1 MKHQRKKILTSS
13 VRSRL
18 LCIFLSA
25 VLVPVMLYGILVS
38 LSSSRKLEQENY
50 KTYQQMTNQIGTVFS
65 EYIFRTDQT
74 LRSVDNSLAIPQL
87 LRNEIIVTI
96 GLEPDI
102 HFLKDNAYSALKQL
116 ADTNSSIYALTVIT
130 LSGDSVSCVERN
142 RDTFLEDIDSE
153 YYAPLRNSTGD
164 TVVLPIRESRY
175 AGAMSKNVFTIGC
188 RYLDSSGYTGYIIA
202 ECPVEKFEEFCSF
215 VELDPEMNIYILDQ
229 TGQLA
234 YTTEEDSSRQECM
247 LAQLKDNL
255 KSGEAKSRIE
265 TEDGAYM
272 LVNSPLSDT
281 NWTAYTLI
289 PYSKITANARN
300 MILTFLWLCIVCMLI
315 IALVTYAVSGSF
327 TKPVITL
334 QKAMKSVSEGDLTI
348 RVPEGRS
355 DEFGDLNRGFNNLM
369 DKLDGLIQDVSEAQV
384 RENAA
389 EYQMLQ
395 SQINPHFLYNT
406 LDAIRMMAV
415 LSDEQAIADA
425 ILHLSTLFRY
435 HTRQSSRLVT
445 IREELEQ
452 IRNYLYLQKLR
463 LQDRLEIEYRVQED
477 VLPYQMPKILLQ
489 PILENSF
496 SHGFNNIDPPYRI
509 QITIAKENDSIFFE
523 LKDNGCGIPE
533 EALALLRQQLATL
546 KEDERHGIGLYNVN
560 KRLHLYYPD
569 SRGLMVESTEGNGT
583 SISFRIPALNDQ
595 KSALFKYDDKRTANV
610 EKEGAAHV

>member
-1 MKHQRKKILTSS
+1 M
-13 VRSRL
+13 
-18 LCIFLSA
+18 
-25 VLVPVMLYGILVS
+25 
-38 LSSSRKLEQENY
+38 
-50 KTYQQMTNQIGTVFS
+50 
-65 EYIFRTDQT
+65 
-74 LRSVDNSLAIPQL
+74 
-87 LRNEIIVTI
+87 
-96 GLEPDI
+96 
-102 HFLKDNAYSALKQL
+102 
-116 ADTNSSIYALTVIT
+116 
-130 LSGDSVSCVERN
+130 
-142 RDTFLEDIDSE
+142 
-153 YYAPLRNSTGD
+153 
-164 TVVLPIRESRY
+164 
-175 AGAMSKNVFTIGC
+175 
-188 RYLDSSGYTGYIIA
+188 
-202 ECPVEKFEEFCSF
+202 
-215 VELDPEMNIYILDQ
+215 
-229 TGQLA
+229 A
-234 YTTEEDSSRQECM
+234 YTTEEDSSRQKCM

-289 PYSKITANARN
+289 PYSKITANAQN

-369 DKLDGLIQDVSEAQV
+369 DKLDGLIQDVSEAQI

-523 LKDNGCGIPE
+523 LKDNGCGIPK